1 MLKTLVLYSS
11 KYGSTRDAA
20 RIISLITGPA
30 KYCSVDEFIPE
41 YMEFD
46 FIVVGTPIYQGKVDP
61 SVVEFVDKN
70 RAWLKEKPFSLFCT
84 CLDKTGGLDQ
94 LGQLQEFITAKAMS
108 LKAIGGRLRIDDLDE
123 NDHDL
128 IKEFLNHVN
137 LPFEDMDFYNP
148 EEIVNYSLKLKS
160 IKENLMVPVKKEEL
174 KLRVEKFLTGH
185 NTCTLATG
193 HIGRVRST
201 PIEYSYVEGKLYLL
215 SEGGEKFANLLFN
228 ENVSVAVYEDYTSMD
243 SLKGMQITGKASI
256 IEEESV
262 EYIEVL
268 KFKGLGA
275 DTVKSLPINMNM
287 IKITMEKV
295 EFLNS
300 QFKDE
305 GADVKQVYMF

>member
-1 MLKTLVLYSS
+1 MLKTLVIYSS
-11 KYGSTRDAA
+11 KYGSTQDAA

-30 KYCSVDEFIPE
+30 RYCSVDEFIPE

-61 SVVEFVDKN
+61 SVLEFVDKN

-84 CLDKTGGLDQ
+84 CLDKTGGLNQ
-94 LGQLQEFITAKAMS
+94 LRQLQEFITAKAMS

-137 LPFEDMDFYNP
+137 LPFEDMNFYNS

-193 HIGRVRST
+193 HNGRVRST

-228 ENVSVAVYEDYTSMD
+228 ENVSVAVYEDYTGMD

-256 IEEESV
+256 VEEESV
-262 EYIEVL
+262 EYREVL
-268 KFKGLGA
+268 KFKGLEVDA
-275 DTVKSLPINMNM
+275 VKSLAINMNM

>member
-30 KYCSVDEFIPE
+30 RYCSVDEFIPE

-275 DTVKSLPINMNM
+275 DAVKSLAINMNM

>member
-1 MLKTLVLYSS
+1 MLKTLVIYSS

-20 RIISLITGPA
+20 KIISLITGPA
-30 KYCSVDEFIPE
+30 RHCSVDEFIPE

-70 RAWLKEKPFSLFCT
+70 RAWLKEKPLSLFCT

-94 LGQLQEFITAKAMS
+94 LRQLQEFITAKAMS

-193 HIGRVRST
+193 QTIS
-201 PIEYSYVEGKLYLL
+201 P
-215 SEGGEKFANLLFN
+215 EK
-228 ENVSVAVYEDYTSMD
+228 
-243 SLKGMQITGKASI
+243 
-256 IEEESV
+256 
-262 EYIEVL
+262 
-268 KFKGLGA
+268 
-275 DTVKSLPINMNM
+275 
-287 IKITMEKV
+287 
-295 EFLNS
+295 
-300 QFKDE
+300 
-305 GADVKQVYMF
+305 